1 MVWSHIRAD
10 ILSILI
16 WLQTVCKGFQQMTKD
31 ATSKERVKESGK
43 CKLNGMEESTS
54 KEWVNSCFSGS
65 GERDMILM
73 QHDIGVQ
80 WGDGSLEDHQLSL
93 VAYGDV
99 GGFSA
104 MAKTVGL
111 PTGIATKMVLTGT
124 YKFIY
129 IITALTVG

>member
-1 MVWSHIRAD
+1 
-10 ILSILI
+10 
-16 WLQTVCKGFQQMTKD
+16 
-31 ATSKERVKESGK
+31 
-43 CKLNGMEESTS
+43 
-54 KEWVNSCFSGS
+54 
-65 GERDMILM
+65 MILM

-124 YKFIY
+124 YKFTY
-129 IITALTVG
+129 IIAALTVG